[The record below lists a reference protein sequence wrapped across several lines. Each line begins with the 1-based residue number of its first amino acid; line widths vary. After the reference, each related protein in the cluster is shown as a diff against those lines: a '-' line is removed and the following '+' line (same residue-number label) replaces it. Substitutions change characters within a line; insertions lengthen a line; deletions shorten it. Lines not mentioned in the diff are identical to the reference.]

1 MIVDKVFFERNI
13 IYLTVY
19 LLLVALPLVSAGYNN
34 DDWFLLSSYSNNW
47 IGHGRYALSF
57 WYDYILSGGRALSA
71 QLLFL
76 YAALVLLI
84 ESTIFLF
91 KKLEILHDKQI
102 FLFSIISF
110 LSIIFSFGF
119 NELISFKVVIS
130 SPVVSFALLYFFI
143 VRSIVNPTLLNI
155 FLILIC
161 GLFSLG
167 TYQTFFFLSYF
178 PVLVSIFVLLVS
190 NTYEKKL
197 HNIVSNNIKVLSLVK
212 VTIAF
217 GVALLLYIFILE
229 VIKNYYV
236 FTERGGINNFIEIV
250 KGLSVSPVRL
260 FIDNYRTLDVD
271 TIHLGR
277 VSIFFLLLA
286 FLVSIL
292 TILKKVRKDVFYFSL
307 IITLFIYLVSIMIFG
322 LDSALI
328 EGVPVRGHA
337 FTMFF
342 ITLLIFIF
350 IGLSKVPF
358 NIKNKAILFLSISLL
373 ASSLI
378 VSTAWENTRIMYIG
392 DSSKV
397 IALGGALVAIGSLKN
412 LENNPEIFGNNDS
425 SNGRTTFGNS
435 ALYGVNTRKGIFK
448 ELLDIDI
455 NVNTKENPICGEYP
469 AINSISLS
477 NKLTPVI
484 CLKGIS
490 KQESLAINACKYTN
504 ITNRVSLC
512 EFVGKGDSISLVIK
526 FNKCNEIVKRHI
538 ILVEEHEVG
547 RVEVLYRAKTHPKM
561 MTKHKDGGCSKVIM
575 VTPKN
580 INNKIT
586 VREFDPRIDIKWIYT
601 VQKNTIESYF
611 EE

>member
-1 MIVDKVFFERNI
+1 VIVDKVFFERNI

-512 EFVGKGDSISLVIK
+512 EFIGGKNTLGLVVR
-526 FNKCNEIVKRHI
+526 FNKCRDIVRKHL
-538 ILVEEHEVG
+538 ILVEEYESG
-547 RVEVLYRAKTHPKM
+547 RVIGQLFRAKTHQKM
-561 MTKHKDGGCSKVIM
+561 MIKDKNGSCSTVIKVIPQNM
-575 VTPKN
+575 
-580 INNKIT
+580 NNKIT
-586 VREFDPRIDIKWIYT
+586 IREFEPRVDIKWVYT
-601 VQKNTIESYF
+601 VLKRP
-611 EE
+611 